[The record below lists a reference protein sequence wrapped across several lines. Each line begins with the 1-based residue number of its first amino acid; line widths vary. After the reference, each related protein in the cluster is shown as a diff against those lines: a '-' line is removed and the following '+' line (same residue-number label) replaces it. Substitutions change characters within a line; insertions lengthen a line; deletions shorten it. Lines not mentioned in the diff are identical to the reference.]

1 MSNDVKVT
9 ARIPKAKGM
18 KFIRFERIPL
28 NKLSK
33 RPGKNT
39 SREAGFDQKNVDD
52 FVTIMRDEKYEP
64 EYHIPPVV
72 TIGPKGVYYIESG
85 EHRYQAHLLMADDG
99 YSPFK
104 TFYAAVVEF
113 QDEGGLSAEYWNEVW
128 VTKENTQAAEFVRK
142 SASKDDVAN
151 AVANLVK
158 SKIINKDDN
167 SIDLAIKNMGVSPNA
182 GMFQTIKSKVWAK
195 LGNGAKVVQGIHG
208 KAAQAF
214 VEKYAEQESLKNVP
228 IPQTFKELD
237 DTDYDWRLLKRLI
250 KLYVKSPKAFKD
262 LLVVA
267 HTNGA
272 DPNKVRL
279 IRNRKADLL
288 ERFEREMREFI
299 NKIDTSGVPFKTNI
313 VWQPQLDGE
322 IDDENPYKVMGWKKQ
337 VGK

>member
-1 MSNDVKVT
+1 MDAPGDPVYPMAEELRELGT
-9 ARIPKAKGM
+9 AAQVLL
-18 KFIRFERIPL
+18 EAA
-28 NKLSK
+28 
-33 RPGKNT
+33 
-39 SREAGFDQKNVDD
+39 EAGYVLMRVNGGDGEVD
-52 FVTIMRDEKYEP
+52 
-64 EYHIPPVV
+64 
-72 TIGPKGVYYIESG
+72 G
-85 EHRYQAHLLMADDG
+85 EMAERFAG
-99 YSPFK
+99 LVE
-104 TFYAAVVEF
+104 AAGE
-113 QDEGGLSAEYWNEVW
+113 
-128 VTKENTQAAEFVRK
+128 
-142 SASKDDVAN
+142 
-151 AVANLVK
+151 
-158 SKIINKDDN
+158 
-167 SIDLAIKNMGVSPNA
+167 
-182 GMFQTIKSKVWAK
+182 
-195 LGNGAKVVQGIHG
+195 QGIHG

-237 DTDYDWRLLKRLI
+237 DADYDWRLLKKLI

-322 IDDENPYKVMGWKKQ
+322 IDDDNPYKVIGWKKPA
-337 VGK
+337 GK